1 MCALFSKTASERP
14 AEAFDFQFY
23 DPAVNTDQLIPGI
36 DNIRF
41 DVGLSSKFLQYCRGL
56 ISQLIIQHSQV
67 AALLNNPPA
76 PPKGAERN
84 EFKQQYQNL
93 LINLLN
99 RANKQKNAQWEVLG
113 QTAILKALA
122 GELQVQYGLIV
133 VQAREKL
140 RLFDSPSHAHHARG
154 YQLHEVFSNFQ
165 KNKKIILRLVGQE
178 LLDMMEEVRAGQ
190 VRRTRESFF
199 GKEASGPQAIFS
211 HPLIFTEEGKDDYL
225 YI

>member
-1 MCALFSKTASERP
+1 MCALFSKTASGRP

-23 DPAVNTDQLIPGI
+23 EPAVNTDQLIPGI

-41 DVGLSSKFLQYCRGL
+41 DVALSSKFLQFCRSL

-67 AALLNNPPA
+67 ASLLSNPPT

-99 RANKQKNAQWEVLG
+99 RANKQKNPQWEVLG
-113 QTAILKALA
+113 QAAILKALA

-133 VQAREKL
+133 VQSREKL

-154 YQLHEVFSNFQ
+154 YQLHEIFSNFQ

-178 LLDMMEEVRAGQ
+178 LLDMMEEVRAGKA
-190 VRRTRESFF
+190 RRTRESF
-199 GKEASGPQAIFS
+199 
-211 HPLIFTEEGKDDYL
+211 
-225 YI
+225 